1 MQAPLSKPRRARS
14 LKAWPLTALVAAVVG
29 AVPIAAVAAEA
40 TPREITVDLARAQR
54 PLDRFFDLSVGSD
67 FPGTLIRPDSQAH
80 LKLAVDELGF
90 RYIRFHDIFH
100 DVLGTVRVVDGRT
113 VYDWTKIDQ
122 LYDDLLS
129 KGIKPFI
136 ELGFT
141 PQAMATSGQ
150 TIFYWKGNTSHP
162 KLAPWRDLVD
172 AFVRH
177 LRDRYGVAEVRQW
190 YFEVWNEPNL
200 AGFWEGADQQAY
212 FELYAATART
222 IKAIDP
228 TLQVGG
234 PSTAG
239 AAWVPEFLAYAHK
252 NGVPV
257 DFVTTHAYGVDGGFL
272 DEKGEADTK
281 LSPSPD
287 AIIGDVRRVR
297 EQIGASPF
305 PSLPL
310 YFTEWSTSYT
320 PRDAVHDSYISAAYI
335 LGKLK
340 ATQGMVQGMSY
351 WTYTDLFEEPGPP
364 PTPFHGG
371 FGLLN
376 REGIRKPAFFA
387 YKYLHALRG
396 KEIPSAD
403 PESLLATDGAGT
415 SALIWSWNQ
424 PQQNVSNR
432 PFYTK
437 LVPASPVSTARLRFK
452 SLPSGAYR
460 LQVKR
465 TGFRANDAYSAYI
478 EMGAPASLSESQV
491 DKLRELTRDL
501 PETDRRIEVGPA
513 GEYGLEVPMRSND
526 VVLVTLTP
534 EPGGNVATRPTGRRS
549 AEEAIR

>member
-1 MQAPLSKPRRARS
+1 MNGNRLSLRRTILSLTLTFAASTPLFASAQNADGRTAATEAP
-14 LKAWPLTALVAAVVG
+14 
-29 AVPIAAVAAEA
+29 
-40 TPREITVDLARAQR
+40 PREITIDLARAQR
-54 PLDRFFDLSVGSD
+54 PLDRFFDLSIGSD
-67 FPGTLIRPDSQAH
+67 FPGTLIRADSQAH

-90 RYIRFHDIFH
+90 CYIRFHDIFH
-100 DVLGTVRVVDGRT
+100 DVLGTVRVVDGRM

-129 KGIKPFI
+129 KDIRPFI

-141 PQAMATSGQ
+141 PSALATSGQ

-162 KLAPWRDLVD
+162 KLEPWSNLID

-177 LRDRYGVAEVRQW
+177 LRERYGVAEVRQW

-200 AGFWEGADQQAY
+200 DGFWERADQQAY
-212 FELYAATART
+212 FALYGVTAKA

-239 AAWVPEFLAYAHK
+239 AAWVPEFLAYAQK

-257 DFVTTHAYGVDGGFL
+257 DFVTTHTYGVEGGFL

-287 AIIGDVRRVR
+287 AIVGDVRRVR
-297 EQIGASPF
+297 EQINASSF

-320 PRDAVHDSYISAAYI
+320 PRDAVHDSYVSAPYI
-335 LGKLK
+335 LAKLK
-340 ATQGMVQGMSY
+340 AAKGLVQGMSY

-371 FGLLN
+371 FGLIN

-396 KEIPSAD
+396 KEIPSPDA
-403 PESLLATDGAGT
+403 ESLLATDGSQT
-415 SALIWSWNQ
+415 SALIWNWKY
-424 PQQNVSNR
+424 PQADTSNR
-432 PFYTK
+432 PFYTR
-437 LVPASPVSTARLRFK
+437 LVPATPAAAARLTFQH
-452 SLPSGAYR
+452 LAAGEYT
-460 LQVKR
+460 LQVRR
-465 TGFRANDAYSAYI
+465 TGFHANDAYSAYI
-478 EMGAPASLSESQV
+478 EMGAPASLNDAQLG
-491 DKLRELTRDL
+491 KLRELTRDL
-501 PETDRRIEVGPA
+501 PETERRIRIGSA
-513 GEYGLEVPMRSND
+513 GTYTLEIPMRSND

-534 EPGGNVATRPTGRRS
+534 KPGAR
-549 AEEAIR
+549 